1 MSILTIF
8 ELRGDPE
15 ELFASQEEKVEPIVR
30 PLAAEN
36 GAISSTIVRT
46 DEGLMVVNHWE
57 SEEGMERVS
66 AAVRPQVEAM
76 GLPVPT
82 NWRQYEV
89 LAVRTPGS

>member
-8 ELRGDPE
+8 ELHGDPD
-15 ELFASQEEKVEPIVR
+15 ELFAAQEEKVEPIVR
-30 PLAAEN
+30 PLATAN

-46 DEGLMVVNHWE
+46 EEGLMVVNHWDTM
-57 SEEGMERVS
+57 EGMEKVS
-66 AAVRPQVEAM
+66 AEVRPQVEAL

-82 NWRQYEV
+82 NWRSYEV